1 MSKFDLHAHT
11 TASDGLFTPT
21 QLVEH
26 AKKVGLQGVAL
37 TDHDIVSGF
46 EEALEA
52 GKKWG
57 IEVIPGVEISTLWE
71 KKEIHVL
78 GYFIDTHSPK
88 LLEQLQ
94 IQRQARQRR
103 NQQMIQK
110 LNELGIEIRIEE
122 VLAKKRDDVSN
133 VGRPHIAEVL
143 VDKGVVQTISEA
155 FDKYLGEET
164 GIAYVTT
171 SRIDSLQAIDLI
183 KECGGVPVLA
193 HPGLYGRDELI
204 PLMVERGLVGLEVRH
219 PDHSAEDVKRYQRL
233 AEKYGLIPTAGSDFH
248 GERQGAMYHADLGT
262 CSVDVTQVEKLRAKA
277 KHRLK

>member
-1 MSKFDLHAHT
+1 MSRVDLHAHT

-37 TDHDIVSGF
+37 TDHDIVSGI

-52 GKKWG
+52 GKRWG

-71 KKEIHVL
+71 KKEIHIL

-88 LLEQLQ
+88 LLEQLHR
-94 IQRQARQRR
+94 QRQARQLR
-103 NQQMIQK
+103 NQQMIKK
-110 LNELGIEIRIEE
+110 LNELGIEIQMEE

-133 VGRPHIAEVL
+133 LGRPHIAEVL

-155 FDKYLGEET
+155 FDKYLGEKT
-164 GIAYVTT
+164 GIAYISP
-171 SRIDSLQAIDLI
+171 SRIDSFQAVDLI
-183 KECGGVPVLA
+183 RESGGVPVLA

-204 PLMVERGLVGLEVRH
+204 PLLVERGLEGIEVRH

-233 AEKYGLIPTAGSDFH
+233 AERYGLIPTAGSDFH

-262 CSVDVTQVEKLRAKA
+262 CVVDMTQVERLRAKA
-277 KHRLK
+277 KNLFK